1 MMTSL
6 HRPNQGQVLSPQSIA
21 SVPGQL
27 TAVFGAHQRLVVAVS
42 GGVDSLTLAWIA
54 SVQPHL
60 RLTVMHAAGP
70 AVPPSATARVREH
83 ARRGAWDLQ
92 VLDAGEY
99 QNPDYR
105 RNPVNRC
112 YYCKSNLYQRI
123 GEAAHPD
130 TAIAAGTNLDDLGEY
145 RPGLIAA
152 DEHRVIHPFVDA
164 GMNKQAVRS
173 LAAAFGLDDIAQLPA
188 QPCLASR
195 VETGIPIDAND
206 LAFIDEVECMAS
218 DLLGPG
224 DLRCRLTQEGVWLEV
239 DSAMDADRAHESIR
253 HRCEKSGRT
262 FAGIRP
268 YRRGSAFLTTQ
279 ADERVVE
286 IHRAGRAR

>member
-1 MMTSL
+1 MTDLKRLKSE
-6 HRPNQGQVLSPQSIA
+6 HVLSTQLIA
-21 SVPGQL
+21 SVPRSL
-27 TAVFGAHQRLVVAVS
+27 NDVFGAHDRLVVAVS
-42 GGVDSLTLAWIA
+42 GGVDSLTLAWAA
-54 SVQPHL
+54 SVQPDL
-60 RLTVMHAAGP
+60 KLTVIHAAGP

-99 QNPDYR
+99 QNPEYR

-112 YYCKSNLYQRI
+112 YFCKNNLYQRI
-123 GEAAHPD
+123 GEATHAN

-152 DEHRVIHPFVDA
+152 DEHEVIHPFVDA

-173 LAAAFGLDDIAQLPA
+173 LAAALGLDDIAQLPA

-206 LAFIDEVECMAS
+206 LAFIDEVERVIS

-224 DLRCRLTQEGVWLEV
+224 DVRCRLTHEGVWLEV
-239 DSAMDADRAHESIR
+239 DSAVDVESVHGPMR
-253 HRCEKSGRT
+253 RRCEESGRT
-262 FAGIRP
+262 FAGVRP
-268 YRRGSAFLTTQ
+268 YRRGSAFLTTK
-279 ADERVVE
+279 ADERVLE
-286 IHRAGRAR
+286 IHRAGRVR